1 MSEFLIG
8 CSGWN
13 YTVNADK
20 GGWTGVFSTSKD
32 TKDYAM
38 VWDIVASSQ
47 LGLGYLELNM
57 QFQNCNVSGSCHI
70 SST

>member
-1 MSEFLIG
+1 MSETLIG

-38 VWDIVASSQ
+38 VWDIV
-47 LGLGYLELNM
+47 LVHNLD
-57 QFQNCNVSGSCHI
+57 
-70 SST
+70 